1 MSHVTRLLEAAHAG
15 DRQAA
20 DELLPLLY
28 DELRNLAA
36 IQMAKEKPG
45 HTLNATALVHEAYL
59 RLIGDQQFDGRGHFF
74 AAAAK
79 AMRRIL
85 IDNARRKARIQH
97 GGQVRR
103 IELTDLPAAAPPEE
117 LLALDEALTHLAER
131 SPIKAQVVT
140 LRYFAGL
147 TVPEVA
153 ACLGISVATVER
165 HWAFAR
171 IWLFSELNDPKKNSQ
186 NS

>member
-20 DELLPLLY
+20 DQLMPLLY
-28 DELRNLAA
+28 DELRKLAA
-36 IQMAKEKPG
+36 VQMAQEKPG
-45 HTLNATALVHEAYL
+45 QTLNATALVHEAYL
-59 RLIGDQQFDGRGHFF
+59 RLVGDQQYDGRGHFF
-74 AAAAK
+74 AAAAE

-97 GGQVRR
+97 GGEFRR
-103 IELTDLPAAAPPEE
+103 IELTDLPAEAQPEE

-140 LRYFAGL
+140 LRYFAGM

-153 ACLGISVATVER
+153 TCLGLSVATVER

-171 IWLFSELNDPKKNSQ
+171 TWLFSELNDPQKNSK